1 MNFRDDLFSVLK
13 LGWDSSR
20 RAWRLLAP
28 GQETTFTPESV
39 GSTGRDLDQLAY
51 DLRRLG
57 HGKPARM
64 AFSIAFI
71 LNGLAAR
78 SIEFDRDLAD
88 KASQIIG
95 ILAEMLLELESS
107 THVSTNE
114 PVEIVEELRTRVG
127 LVAYADDEINS
138 QPPRPHFGR
147 SDTPKSPD
155 DDDHKVAF
163 AISEQLV
170 DASESLLNR
179 VIKEGKFPYVSTLS
193 RIHHLGTTLRDQLAP
208 QTLQLPDGERNTAN
222 VMVPQSNFAGQV
234 ITAIVPP
241 EENEV
246 TSRNVIYSTQAPSAW
261 ESVIDETEGD
271 LPLFSDSTDR
281 KEPGNRLPLV
291 LIIDDSPFFRMLL
304 TSAIESDGYIP
315 QVVANI
321 DEARATAD
329 RGHWNLLIC
338 GSALIE
344 QQDQQGEWLRRQIGE
359 VGCPVIT
366 LANIIADEPTCRE
379 QFHQVR
385 RTDLSSLLTL
395 IRNILG
401 PAGDQV
407 RMSA

>member
-13 LGWDSSR
+13 LGWESSR

-71 LNGLAAR
+71 LNGLAAQ
-78 SIEFDRDLAD
+78 SIQFDRDLAD

-95 ILAEMLLELESS
+95 ILAEMLLELESN

-114 PVEIVEELRTRVG
+114 PVEIVEELRERCG
-127 LVAYADDEINS
+127 LVAYADDQIIS

-147 SDTPKSPD
+147 SDSPKSPD
-155 DDDHKVAF
+155 DHDRNATF

-170 DASESLLNR
+170 DASQSLLNR
-179 VIKEGKFPYVSTLS
+179 VIKEGQFPYVSTLS

-208 QTLQLPDGERNTAN
+208 QTLLIPNGERNTTS
-222 VMVPQSNFAGQV
+222 VMVPPSNIAGQV
-234 ITAIVPP
+234 NATTIQSVENDFSSQQPIPSP
-241 EENEV
+241 ED
-246 TSRNVIYSTQAPSAW
+246 PSEW
-261 ESVIDETEGD
+261 DSEIDEIERD
-271 LPLFSDSTDR
+271 LPLISAS
-281 KEPGNRLPLV
+281 KEREDFGNRPPLV
-291 LIIDDSPFFRMLL
+291 FIIDDSPFFRMLL
-304 TSAIESDGYIP
+304 TSAIKSDGYAP
-315 QVVANI
+315 HVVANI
-321 DEARATAD
+321 DEAKAIAHED
-329 RGHWNLLIC
+329 RWDLLIC

-344 QQDQQGEWLRRQIGE
+344 QQDHQGEWLRQRIGAI
-359 VGCPVIT
+359 GGPVIT
-366 LANIIADEPTCRE
+366 LVNIVADQSPSSE
-379 QFHQVR
+379 QVHQVR
-385 RTDLSSLLTL
+385 RTDLSSLLSL

-401 PAGDQV
+401 PVADRI

>member
-13 LGWDSSR
+13 LGWESSR

-71 LNGLAAR
+71 LNGLAVK
-78 SIEFDRDLAD
+78 SIQFDRDLAD

-95 ILAEMLLELESS
+95 ILAEMLLELESN
-107 THVSTNE
+107 THVTTNE
-114 PVEIVEELRTRVG
+114 PVEIVEELRERCG
-127 LVAYADDEINS
+127 LVAYADDETQS

-147 SDTPKSPD
+147 TDSPKSPD
-155 DDDHKVAF
+155 DHDRNATF

-170 DASESLLNR
+170 DASQSLLNR
-179 VIKEGKFPYVSTLS
+179 VIKEGQFPYVSTLS

-208 QTLQLPDGERNTAN
+208 LTLLIPNGERNATSA
-222 VMVPQSNFAGQV
+222 MVPPSNILGQV
-234 ITAIVPP
+234 NSTTIQTAENDFSSQQPIPSQEDP
-241 EENEV
+241 SEWYSEIDENE
-246 TSRNVIYSTQAPSAW
+246 RDLRLISA
-261 ESVIDETEGD
+261 S
-271 LPLFSDSTDR
+271 
-281 KEPGNRLPLV
+281 KEREDFGNRPPLV
-291 LIIDDSPFFRMLL
+291 FIIDDSPFFRMLL
-304 TSAIESDGYIP
+304 TSAIESDGYAP
-315 QVVANI
+315 HVVANI
-321 DEARATAD
+321 DEAKAIAHED
-329 RGHWNLLIC
+329 RWDLLIC

-344 QQDQQGEWLRRQIGE
+344 QQDQQGEWLRQRIGE

-366 LANIIADEPTCRE
+366 LVNIVADQSPWSE

-385 RTDLSSLLTL
+385 RTDLSSLRSL

-401 PAGDQV
+401 PVADRI

>member
-13 LGWDSSR
+13 LGWESSR

-71 LNGLAAR
+71 LNGLAAQ
-78 SIEFDRDLAD
+78 SIQFDRDLAD

-114 PVEIVEELRTRVG
+114 PVEIVEELRERCG
-127 LVAYADDEINS
+127 LVAYADDETLS

-147 SDTPKSPD
+147 SDAPKSPD
-155 DDDHKVAF
+155 DHDRKASF

-179 VIKEGKFPYVSTLS
+179 VIKEGQFPYVSTLS

-208 QTLQLPDGERNTAN
+208 QTLLIPNGEQNTTSA
-222 VMVPQSNFAGQV
+222 VIPPSNFAGHV
-234 ITAIVPP
+234 TATTIPP
-241 EENEV
+241 VENDFSSQKAISSHE
-246 TSRNVIYSTQAPSAW
+246 NPSEW
-261 ESVIDETEGD
+261 
-271 LPLFSDSTDR
+271 DSEIGETDR
-281 KEPGNRLPLV
+281 DQPMISASKQREEFGNRPPV
-291 LIIDDSPFFRMLL
+291 VFIIDDSPFFRMLL
-304 TSAIESDGYIP
+304 TSAIESDGYTP
-315 QVVANI
+315 HVVVNI
-321 DEARATAD
+321 DEARAIAHDD
-329 RGHWNLLIC
+329 RWNLLIC

-344 QQDQQGEWLRRQIGE
+344 RQDQQGEWLRQRICE

-366 LANIIADEPTCRE
+366 LVNDVVDQSPSSE

-385 RTDLSSLLTL
+385 RTDLSSLLSL
-395 IRNILG
+395 IRKILG
-401 PAGDQV
+401 PVADQI

>member
-13 LGWDSSR
+13 LGWESSR

-71 LNGLAAR
+71 LNGLAAK
-78 SIEFDRDLAD
+78 SIQYDRDLAD

-95 ILAEMLLELESS
+95 ILAEMLLELESN

-127 LVAYADDEINS
+127 LVSYADDDINS

-147 SDTPKSPD
+147 SDTPNSPD
-155 DDDHKVAF
+155 DHDRKAAF
-163 AISEQLV
+163 DISEQLV
-170 DASESLLNR
+170 DASETLLNR
-179 VIKEGKFPYVSTLS
+179 VIREGKFPYVSTLS

-208 QTLQLPDGERNTAN
+208 QTLLIPNAVTESGSDFARHT
-222 VMVPQSNFAGQV
+222 VP
-234 ITAIVPP
+234 TAIPP
-241 EENEV
+241 VENDN
-246 TSRNVIYSTQAPSAW
+246 TSERSSPPAYDESEW
-261 ESVIDETEGD
+261 EIDEKELELPSISKATEPANILQGR
-271 LPLFSDSTDR
+271 PHVF
-281 KEPGNRLPLV
+281 
-291 LIIDDSPFFRMLL
+291 IIDDSPFFRMLL
-304 TSAIESDGYIP
+304 TSAIEADGYTSH
-315 QVVANI
+315 VVASI
-321 DEARATAD
+321 EEAKAIA
-329 RGHWNLLIC
+329 HPSPWNLLIC
-338 GSALIE
+338 GTAHVELK
-344 QQDQQGEWLRRQIGE
+344 DQQGEWLRQRISE
-359 VGCPVIT
+359 AGCPVVT
-366 LANIIADEPTCRE
+366 LANVVADQQPMNQ

-385 RTDLSSLLTL
+385 RTDLSSLLSL

-401 PAGDQV
+401 PVGDRV